1 MDETTLEL
9 DDELVAWLESA
20 ASTQNKPVST
30 IIGKWILEY
39 RASSEAQARSAD

>member
-1 MDETTLEL
+1 MDEITLEL

-30 IIGKWILEY
+30 IIGEWILEF
-39 RASSEAQARSAD
+39 RASSEVAEHSSD